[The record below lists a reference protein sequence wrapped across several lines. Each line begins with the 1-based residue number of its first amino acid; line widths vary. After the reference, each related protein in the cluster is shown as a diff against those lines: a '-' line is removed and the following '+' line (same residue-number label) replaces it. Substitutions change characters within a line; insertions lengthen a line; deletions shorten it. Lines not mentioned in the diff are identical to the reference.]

1 MKKFFTLL
9 CFIGMASNYCIAQ
22 FLWVNS
28 SRAWPRGVN
37 NRGVVTDPLGNV
49 YTANSFSGTIDA
61 DPGPAVVNITSQSSY
76 SDVLLSKFDANG
88 NFIWAKSFGGE
99 NDDIPSSIV
108 MDAAGNIYLGGTFQK
123 TVDFDPGP
131 GITSVL
137 ADGGNFYTDISDA
150 FVSKFTA
157 SGDFVWVRTIG
168 AANIPGD
175 LTPEVIKDLALDDSG
190 NLYVLGK
197 FAGADIDIDPG
208 AAVVPLASAI
218 PNGRNSFLLKL
229 DPNGNYIN
237 GVRVNTGN
245 YKTFPVAIELKN
257 GSIYVATNGD
267 DFRDPGTSAGIADA
281 SGVYKFDLG
290 LNQQWSGIMGP
301 GITIIGMDINTQEDV
316 YLSGDF
322 SGGMD
327 FDPGP
332 GTNIVSSSPAYYS
345 EMFVSKLNTAG
356 IFQWVK
362 SFDFIDARMS
372 AISVNP
378 QTDEV
383 FVACSTYS
391 SGYLDN
397 SSNPYS
403 YMLTRYGFGG
413 FVNQMDE
420 SGNFKALYP
429 IIDPTGTG
437 SGTPKTLYFDQ
448 FSNLFVS
455 ATSQGQLDFDPSPQG
470 VFMHDATGAYLT
482 KWHIQEKVSYYN
494 TKANLGL
501 ENLGTWST
509 TVDGTGPSPVSFSSW
524 GGEFHVINQANT
536 SLSGVLSIAGV
547 GSRLVI
553 GDNVN
558 PINITVPTGTAYIGE
573 TTWVDVLNEGQV
585 VFQNNAVPT
594 LKQLANGSYVEF
606 AQNGTTI
613 SDTITIPVT
622 RYYDLK
628 LTGGLKN
635 IALGTTTVAN
645 NFIADGVANFGGT
658 IAPNY
663 TYASILVCLGNIT
676 FLNGTAFEPESAL
689 AKQRR
694 ISLIVNGNG
703 PVQNIVSNG
712 TNIILAQLKRTAT
725 TACNVV
731 LSPSTNLYLG
741 SAFGGGLSF
750 KSANTTFSCTGGS
763 VNFRNISTV
772 AESTDQGLINSN
784 GTSFVISGNGQSNSY
799 FTTYYQ
805 PATLRFVSGSTINN
819 LSLSILMTDKYLFD
833 VVNISGNTT
842 VTGELRLQNGFINLT
857 AGTNMLFANTATL
870 HSSFNGSELSFIQG
884 RVSKEGISN
893 FYFPVGALVFNGNFL
908 TYQYSKKFAPVQIS
922 NLSSTNTFTL
932 NYFKQAHPVQTI
944 DPATLAISPNYAISG
959 FEYWDISPA
968 TPTTTADLRFY
979 YKDAYSGI
987 LAPASVGIAHFDGTD
1002 WNSIGGIPGVANNTT
1017 SGEVFVAGVST
1028 FSPFTFGGTNAVVVP
1043 VKLTSFSA
1051 KRQQDIVKIT
1061 WTTEQEINSHSF
1073 IVERSADQRT
1083 WNEIARQQAAG
1094 NSSATLNYSAYDYY
1108 PSKGINYYRLKSVD
1122 RDGKFSYS
1130 LIRSVNFDIVNGW
1143 MIAPNPSNGNTV
1155 IYLQDAATVTQ
1166 LFIYDATGKLVKSM
1180 QINVGENSIPIKL
1193 DMLSKGMY
1201 TVKLVG
1207 KNKSES
1213 RQLIIE

>member
-9 CFIGMASNYCIAQ
+9 CFICIASNYCMAQ
-22 FLWVNS
+22 FLWANS

-37 NRGVVTDPLGNV
+37 NRGIVTDQLGNV

-61 DPGPAVVNITSQSSY
+61 DPGPGVVDVTSQSSY

-88 NFIWAKSFGGE
+88 SFIWAKSFGGV

-108 MDAAGNIYLGGTFQK
+108 LDAAGNIYLGGTFQK

-197 FAGADIDIDPG
+197 YAGADIDIDPG
-208 AAVVPLASAI
+208 AGVVTLASAI

-229 DPNGNYIN
+229 DPNGNYVN

-245 YKTFPVAIELKN
+245 YKTFPVSIELKN
-257 GSIYVATNGD
+257 GSIYIATNGD

-290 LNQQWSGIMGP
+290 LTLQWSGILGP
-301 GITIIGMDINTQEDV
+301 GITIRGMDINTQEDV

-322 SGGMD
+322 NGGRD

-332 GTNIVSSSPAYYS
+332 GINIVSPAPAYSS

-362 SFDFIDARMS
+362 SFDFIDARMT
-372 AISVNP
+372 AISVHP
-378 QTDEV
+378 QTDDV
-383 FVACSTYS
+383 FISCYALS

-403 YMLTRYGFGG
+403 YMFNRFGSNG
-413 FVNQMDE
+413 FVNQMDA

-429 IIDPTGTG
+429 ISDPTGTG

-455 ATSQGQLDFDPSPQG
+455 ASSQGQLDFDPSPQS
-470 VFMHDATGAYLT
+470 VYMHDATGAYLT
-482 KWHIQEKVSYYN
+482 KWHIQESVNYYN

-501 ENLGTWST
+501 ENPGTWST
-509 TVDGTGPSPVSFSSW
+509 TVDGSGPSPVSFSSW
-524 GGEFHVINQANT
+524 GGQFHVINQANAT
-536 SLSGVLSIAGV
+536 LSGVLSIAGV

-558 PINITVPTGTAYIGE
+558 PITLSVPTGNAYIGQ
-573 TTWVDVLNEGQV
+573 TTWVDILNQGKLIM
-585 VFQNNAVPT
+585 QNNAVPV

-606 AQNGTTI
+606 AQSGTSI
-613 SDTITIPVT
+613 SDTIAIPIT
-622 RYYDLK
+622 KYYDLK

-635 IALGTTTVAN
+635 IGLGTTTVAN
-645 NFIADGVANFGGT
+645 NFIADGVANLGGT

-663 TYASILVCLGNIT
+663 NYASILECLGNIT

-694 ISLIVNGNG
+694 ISLRVNGNG
-703 PVQNIVSNG
+703 PVQNITSNS
-712 TNIILAQLKRTAT
+712 TNIILAELRRTAT

-731 LSPSTNLYLG
+731 LSPGTNLYLG

-750 KSANTTFSCTGGS
+750 KSANATFSCTGGS
-763 VNFRNISTV
+763 INFRNINAVS
-772 AESTDQGLINSN
+772 ESGDQGLINCN
-784 GTSFVISGNGQSNSY
+784 GTSFVLSGNRQFNNY
-799 FTTYYQ
+799 FVTYYQ
-805 PATLRFVSGSTINN
+805 PANLRFVPGSTINN
-819 LSLSILMTDKYLFD
+819 LSLSISVTGSYVID
-833 VVNISGNTT
+833 VINMNGNVT
-842 VTGELRLQNGFINLT
+842 VTGELRLENGFINLPV
-857 AGTNMLFANTATL
+857 GTNIALTNTATL
-870 HSSFNGSELSFIQG
+870 HSSFNGSDHSFIQG
-884 RVSKEGISN
+884 SVSKEGVSN
-893 FYFPVGALVFNGNFL
+893 FYFPVGALAFTGDFL
-908 TYQYSKKFAPVQIS
+908 TYQYLKKFAPVQVS
-922 NLSSTNTFTL
+922 NLSSVNTFTV
-932 NYFKQAHPVQTI
+932 NYIKQGYPVRTI
-944 DPATLAISPNYAISG
+944 DPATIAINPNYGISG
-959 FEYWDISPA
+959 YEYWEIAPT

-979 YKDAYSGI
+979 YKDATSAI
-987 LAPASVGIAHFDGTD
+987 LTPASLGMSHFDGTD
-1002 WNSIGGIPGVANNTT
+1002 WNSIGGVPGVANNTT
-1017 SGEVFVAGVST
+1017 SGDVFVAGVST
-1028 FSPFTFGGTNAVVVP
+1028 FSPFTFGGTDAVVVP
-1043 VKLTSFSA
+1043 VKLTSFAA
-1051 KRQQDIVKIT
+1051 KKQQDIVKLT
-1061 WTTEQEINSHSF
+1061 WTTEQEINSHIF

-1083 WNEIARQQAAG
+1083 WNEIARQAAAG
-1094 NSSATLNYSAYDYY
+1094 NSSATLNYTSADYY
-1108 PSKGINYYRLKSVD
+1108 PAKGINYYRLKQVD
-1122 RDGKFSYS
+1122 MDGKTYISVTRS
-1130 LIRSVNFDIVNGW
+1130 LYFGSGNEIVMSPNPAKDIV
-1143 MIAPNPSNGNTV
+1143 TV
-1155 IYLQDAATVTQ
+1155 YLPPHTTSGVLQVFTMS
-1166 LFIYDATGKLVKSM
+1166 GHLVKQWNITSETVSL
-1180 QINVGENSIPIKL
+1180 NVSNL
-1193 DMLSKGMY
+1193 AKGMY
-1201 TVKLVG
+1201 IVKLTG
-1207 KNKSES
+1207 EGISES
-1213 RQLIIE
+1213 RKLLIE